1 MGTAGFSNI
10 RTCDSRLGTTSAT
23 TVSTGMSFLMSA
35 AGVSIFMAS
44 AGMPFFVVMVIT
56 VCSCRN
62 QFTFQICFYN
72 IIGVSLCTGNHLDSS
87 LCECCLSASA
97 DTTADQNV
105 DTLLCQKA
113 CQCAVSSSVGT
124 DHFTGNYFVVFH
136 FINFKRLCFSKMLKN
151 LSIIVCY
158 CNFHLK
164 NPPNYFLYPFSP
176 V

>member
-1 MGTAGFSNI
+1 MGTTGFSYVWS
-10 RTCDSRLGTTSAT
+10 CDIALVAAA
-23 TVSTGMSFLMSA
+23 STAASTAGMSL
-35 AGVSIFMAS
+35 FMAS

-124 DHFTGNYFVVFH
+124 DHFA
-136 FINFKRLCFSKMLKN
+136 
-151 LSIIVCY
+151 
-158 CNFHLK
+158 
-164 NPPNYFLYPFSP
+164 
-176 V
+176 